1 MAAAHAR
8 LRNVREERENFD
20 EASNEILVHLKTKVC
35 KPFLSPLSLLIY
47 KYEDL
52 SLYSSTLSLNLKHA
66 ANPFHFE
73 SNDCTKYNKKNI
85 V

>member
-1 MAAAHAR
+1 LAAAHAR

-35 KPFLSPLSLLIY
+35 KPFLRPLSLLIY

-52 SLYSSTLSLNLKHA
+52 SLYSSTLSLKL
-66 ANPFHFE
+66 
-73 SNDCTKYNKKNI
+73 
-85 V
+85 